1 MINISNLSCKYDNV
15 KVVKNIN
22 LSLDKGKSL
31 SIVGPNGCGKT
42 TLLKAMA
49 NIIPYEGNIEIENN
63 NLKDLSRKEIAK
75 SIALMNQ
82 ISEIY
87 FPYTVYETV
96 SLGRYPYKTGIFNTI
111 NSEER
116 DFVESCIE
124 NVGLIEHRNKL
135 ISNLSGGQ
143 LQRVFLAR
151 AFAQD
156 PKILLLDEPT
166 NHLDLNSQ
174 IQLLE
179 YINRWKEGS
188 ERAVVAVIH
197 DLNLVQN
204 FCENVALM
212 DKGEIVVNSSSK
224 KVFNSD
230 DIKEVYKIDVKK
242 YMINTLEKWKN

>member
-1 MINISNLSCKYDNV
+1 MISISNLSCNYDDV

-22 LSLDKGKSL
+22 LTINNGESL
-31 SIVGPNGCGKT
+31 SIIGPNGCGKT
-42 TLLKAMA
+42 TLLKAIA
-49 NIIPYEGNIEIENN
+49 NIIPYEGEIKLNN
-63 NLKDLSRKEIAK
+63 KDLRLLTRKETAK
-75 SIALMNQ
+75 TVALMNQ

-96 SLGRYPYKTGIFNTI
+96 SLGRYPYKKGIFSSISFNEKEFI
-111 NSEER
+111 EE
-116 DFVESCIE
+116 CIE
-124 NVGLIEHRNKL
+124 NVGLIDLKDRM
-135 ISNLSGGQ
+135 ISSLSGGQ

-156 PKILLLDEPT
+156 PSVLLLDEPT

-179 YINRWKEGS
+179 YINKWKEKNN
-188 ERAVVAVIH
+188 RAVVAVIH

-212 DKGEIVVNSSSK
+212 DKGEVIINSSANN
-224 KVFNSD
+224 VFNSD
-230 DIKEVYKIDVKK
+230 DLKTVYKIDVKK
-242 YMINTLEKWKN
+242 FMINTLEKWKS